1 VSILYK
7 SKLLTIA
14 IVTFFILIFLSPNRA
29 SSNNEKVDI
38 KNIHQLLKDKK
49 FTETIKKLEE
59 LSLDNNIKAQLLY
72 SKILFSGDIIPQNF
86 EKSYKWA
93 TTSLLGGLKGSN
105 QILKKIKSYL
115 TDEQVSPINE
125 SIQKFLE
132 ERAFINDKRAII
144 QIAKFYE
151 KKSNPP
157 KMINAYSWY
166 SVAVAKGIKSAKRK
180 RDDILKNLNKA
191 DLTEAQKLS
200 SKIFKQIKTK
210 GD

>member
-1 VSILYK
+1 MFIIYK
-7 SKLLTIA
+7 SKVFILTFI
-14 IVTFFILIFLSPNRA
+14 TFFIFTFINPNKA
-29 SSNNEKVDI
+29 FSNNEKIDI

-59 LSLDNNIKAQLLY
+59 LSLENNIKAQLLY

-93 TTSLLGGLKGSN
+93 TTSSLGGLKGSS

-115 TDEQVSPINE
+115 TEEQLIPINE
-125 SIQKFLE
+125 GIEKFLE
-132 ERAFINDKRAII
+132 KRAFINDKRAII

-157 KMINAYSWY
+157 EMINAYSWY
-166 SVAVAKGIKSAKRK
+166 SIAVAKGIKSAKKK
-180 RDDILKNLNKA
+180 RDSILKDLNEK

-200 SKIFKQIKTK
+200 SKLFKQIKN
-210 GD
+210 

>member
-1 VSILYK
+1 MYIIYK
-7 SKLLTIA
+7 SKIFILTFI
-14 IVTFFILIFLSPNRA
+14 TFFILTFINPNKA
-29 SSNNEKVDI
+29 FSNNEKIDI

-59 LSLDNNIKAQLLY
+59 LSLKNNIKAQLLY

-93 TTSLLGGLKGSN
+93 TTSSLGGLKGSS
-105 QILKKIKSYL
+105 QILKKIKTYL
-115 TDEQVSPINE
+115 TEEQLMPINE
-125 SIQKFLE
+125 SIEKFLE
-132 ERAFINDKRAII
+132 KRAFINDKRAII

-157 KMINAYSWY
+157 EMINAYSWY
-166 SVAVAKGIKSAKRK
+166 SIAVAKGIKSAKKK
-180 RDDILKNLNKA
+180 RDNILKDLNEK

-200 SKIFKQIKTK
+200 SKLFKQIKN
-210 GD
+210 

>member
-1 VSILYK
+1 MFIIYK
-7 SKLLTIA
+7 SKIFILTFI
-14 IVTFFILIFLSPNRA
+14 TFFIFTFINPNKA
-29 SSNNEKVDI
+29 FSNNEKIDI

-59 LSLDNNIKAQLLY
+59 LSLKNNIKAQLLY

-93 TTSLLGGLKGSN
+93 TTSSLGGLKGSS
-105 QILKKIKSYL
+105 QILKKIKTYL
-115 TDEQVSPINE
+115 TEEQLMPINE
-125 SIQKFLE
+125 SIEKFLE
-132 ERAFINDKRAII
+132 KRAFMNDKRAII

-157 KMINAYSWY
+157 EMINAYSWY
-166 SVAVAKGIKSAKRK
+166 SIAVAKGIKSAKKK
-180 RDDILKNLNKA
+180 RDNILKDLNEK

-200 SKIFKQIKTK
+200 SKLFKQIKN
-210 GD
+210 

>member
-1 VSILYK
+1 MFIIYK
-7 SKLLTIA
+7 SKIFILTFI
-14 IVTFFILIFLSPNRA
+14 TFFIFTFINPNKA
-29 SSNNEKVDI
+29 LSNNEKIDI

-59 LSLDNNIKAQLLY
+59 LSLENNIKAQLLY

-93 TTSLLGGLKGSN
+93 TTSSLGGLKGSS

-115 TDEQVSPINE
+115 TEEQLIPINE
-125 SIQKFLE
+125 GIEKFLE
-132 ERAFINDKRAII
+132 KRAFINDKRAII

-157 KMINAYSWY
+157 EMINAYSWY
-166 SVAVAKGIKSAKRK
+166 SIAVAKGIKSAKKK
-180 RDDILKNLNKA
+180 RDSILKDLNEK

-200 SKIFKQIKTK
+200 SKLFKQIKN
-210 GD
+210 

>member
-1 VSILYK
+1 MFIIYK
-7 SKLLTIA
+7 SKIFILTFI
-14 IVTFFILIFLSPNRA
+14 TFFIFTFINPNKA
-29 SSNNEKVDI
+29 FSNNEKIDI

-49 FTETIKKLEE
+49 FIETIKKLEE
-59 LSLDNNIKAQLLY
+59 LSLENNIKVQLLY

-93 TTSLLGGLKGSN
+93 TTSSLGGLKGSS

-115 TDEQVSPINE
+115 TAEQLIPINE
-125 SIQKFLE
+125 GIEKFLE
-132 ERAFINDKRAII
+132 KRAFINDKRAII

-157 KMINAYSWY
+157 EMINAYSWY
-166 SVAVAKGIKSAKRK
+166 SIAVAKGIKSAKKK
-180 RDDILKNLNKA
+180 RDSILKDLNEK

-200 SKIFKQIKTK
+200 SKLFKQIKN
-210 GD
+210 

>member
-1 VSILYK
+1 MFIIYK
-7 SKLLTIA
+7 SKIFILTFI
-14 IVTFFILIFLSPNRA
+14 TFFIFTFINPNNA
-29 SSNNEKVDI
+29 FSNNEKIDI
-38 KNIHQLLKDKK
+38 KKIHQLLKDKK

-59 LSLDNNIKAQLLY
+59 LSLENNIKAQLLY

-93 TTSLLGGLKGSN
+93 TTSSLGGLKDSS

-115 TDEQVSPINE
+115 TAEQLIPINE
-125 SIQKFLE
+125 GIEKFLE
-132 ERAFINDKRAII
+132 KRAFINDKRAII

-157 KMINAYSWY
+157 EMINAYSWY
-166 SVAVAKGIKSAKRK
+166 SIAVAKGIKSAKKK
-180 RDDILKNLNKA
+180 RDSILKDFNEK

-200 SKIFKQIKTK
+200 SKLFKQIKN
-210 GD
+210 

>member
-1 VSILYK
+1 VFIIYK
-7 SKLLTIA
+7 SKIFILTFI
-14 IVTFFILIFLSPNRA
+14 TFFIFTFINPNKA
-29 SSNNEKVDI
+29 FSNNEKIDI

-59 LSLDNNIKAQLLY
+59 LSLENNIKAQLLY

-93 TTSLLGGLKGSN
+93 TTSSLGGLKGSS

-115 TDEQVSPINE
+115 TEEQLIPINE
-125 SIQKFLE
+125 GIEKFLE
-132 ERAFINDKRAII
+132 KRAFINDKRAII

-157 KMINAYSWY
+157 EMINAYSWY
-166 SVAVAKGIKSAKRK
+166 SIAVAKGIKSAKKK
-180 RDDILKNLNKA
+180 RDSILKDLNEK

-200 SKIFKQIKTK
+200 SKLFKQIKN
-210 GD
+210 

>member
-1 VSILYK
+1 MFIIYK
-7 SKLLTIA
+7 SKIFILTFI
-14 IVTFFILIFLSPNRA
+14 TFFIFTFINPNKA
-29 SSNNEKVDI
+29 FSNNEKIDI

-59 LSLDNNIKAQLLY
+59 LSLKNNIKAQLLY

-93 TTSLLGGLKGSN
+93 TTSSLGGLKGSS
-105 QILKKIKSYL
+105 QILKKIKTYL
-115 TDEQVSPINE
+115 TEEQLMPINE
-125 SIQKFLE
+125 SIEKFLE
-132 ERAFINDKRAII
+132 KRAFINDKRAII

-157 KMINAYSWY
+157 EMINAYSWY
-166 SVAVAKGIKSAKRK
+166 SIAVAKGIKSAKKK
-180 RDDILKNLNKA
+180 RDNILKDLNEK

-200 SKIFKQIKTK
+200 SELFKQIIN
-210 GD
+210 

>member
-1 VSILYK
+1 VFIIYK
-7 SKLLTIA
+7 SKIFILTFI
-14 IVTFFILIFLSPNRA
+14 TFFIFTFINPYKAF
-29 SSNNEKVDI
+29 SNNEKIDI

-59 LSLDNNIKAQLLY
+59 LSLENNIKAQLLY

-93 TTSLLGGLKGSN
+93 TTSSLGGLKGSS

-115 TDEQVSPINE
+115 TEEQLIPINE
-125 SIQKFLE
+125 GIEKFLE
-132 ERAFINDKRAII
+132 KRAFINDKRAII

-157 KMINAYSWY
+157 EMINAYSWY
-166 SVAVAKGIKSAKRK
+166 SIAVAKGIKSAKKK
-180 RDDILKNLNKA
+180 RDSILKDLNEK

-200 SKIFKQIKTK
+200 SKLFKQIKN
-210 GD
+210 

>member
-1 VSILYK
+1 MLIIYK
-7 SKLLTIA
+7 SKIFILTFI
-14 IVTFFILIFLSPNRA
+14 TFFIFTFINPNKA
-29 SSNNEKVDI
+29 FSNNEKIDI

-59 LSLDNNIKAQLLY
+59 LSLENNIKAQLLY

-93 TTSLLGGLKGSN
+93 TTSSLGGLKGSS

-115 TDEQVSPINE
+115 TEDQLIPINE
-125 SIQKFLE
+125 GIEKFLE
-132 ERAFINDKRAII
+132 KRAFINDKRAII

-151 KKSNPP
+151 KKTYPP
-157 KMINAYSWY
+157 EMINAYSWY
-166 SVAVAKGIKSAKRK
+166 SIAVAKGIKSAKKK
-180 RDDILKNLNKA
+180 RDNILNDLNEK

-200 SKIFKQIKTK
+200 SKLFKQIKN
-210 GD
+210 

>member
-1 VSILYK
+1 MFIIYK
-7 SKLLTIA
+7 SKIFILTFI
-14 IVTFFILIFLSPNRA
+14 TFFILTFINPNKA
-29 SSNNEKVDI
+29 FSNNEKIDI
-38 KNIHQLLKDKK
+38 KHIHQLLKDKK

-59 LSLDNNIKAQLLY
+59 LSLENNIKAQLLY

-93 TTSLLGGLKGSN
+93 TTSSLGGLKDSS

-115 TDEQVSPINE
+115 TQEQLIPINK
-125 SIQKFLE
+125 SIEKFLE
-132 ERAFINDKRAII
+132 KRAFINDKRAII

-157 KMINAYSWY
+157 EMINAYSWY
-166 SVAVAKGIKSAKRK
+166 SIAVAKGIKSAKKK
-180 RDDILKNLNKA
+180 RDSILKDLNEK

-200 SKIFKQIKTK
+200 SKLFKQIKN
-210 GD
+210 

>member
-1 VSILYK
+1 MSILYK
-7 SKLLTIA
+7 SKILTIA
-14 IVTFFILIFLSPNRA
+14 IFTFFILTFLSPNRA
-29 SSNNEKVDI
+29 FSNNEKVDI

-59 LSLDNNIKAQLLY
+59 LSLKNNIKAQLLY

-93 TTSLLGGLKGSN
+93 TTSSLGGLKGSS
-105 QILKKIKSYL
+105 QILKKIKTYL
-115 TDEQVSPINE
+115 TEEQLMPINE
-125 SIQKFLE
+125 SIEKFLE
-132 ERAFINDKRAII
+132 KRAFINDKRAII

-151 KKSNPP
+151 KNSNPP

-166 SVAVAKGIKSAKRK
+166 SIAVAKGIKSAKKK
-180 RDDILKNLNKA
+180 RDNILKDLNEK

-200 SKIFKQIKTK
+200 SKLFKQIKN
-210 GD
+210 

>member
-1 VSILYK
+1 MFIIYK
-7 SKLLTIA
+7 SKIFILTFI
-14 IVTFFILIFLSPNRA
+14 TFFILTFINPNKA
-29 SSNNEKVDI
+29 FSNNEKIDI

-59 LSLDNNIKAQLLY
+59 LSLKNNIKAQLLY

-93 TTSLLGGLKGSN
+93 TTSSLGGLKGSS
-105 QILKKIKSYL
+105 QILKKIKTYL
-115 TDEQVSPINE
+115 TEEQLMPINE
-125 SIQKFLE
+125 SIEKFLE
-132 ERAFINDKRAII
+132 KRAFINDKRAII

-157 KMINAYSWY
+157 EMINAYSWY
-166 SVAVAKGIKSAKRK
+166 SIAVAKGIKSAKKK
-180 RDDILKNLNKA
+180 RDSILKDLNEK

-200 SKIFKQIKTK
+200 SKLFKEIKN
-210 GD
+210 

>member
-1 VSILYK
+1 MFIIYK
-7 SKLLTIA
+7 SKIFILTFI
-14 IVTFFILIFLSPNRA
+14 TFFILTFINPNKA
-29 SSNNEKVDI
+29 FSNNEKIDI

-59 LSLDNNIKAQLLY
+59 LSLENNIKAQLLY

-93 TTSLLGGLKGSN
+93 TTSSLGGLKGSS

-115 TDEQVSPINE
+115 TEEQLIPINE
-125 SIQKFLE
+125 GIEKFLE
-132 ERAFINDKRAII
+132 KRAFINDKRAII

-157 KMINAYSWY
+157 EMINAYSWY
-166 SVAVAKGIKSAKRK
+166 SIAVAKGIKSAKKK
-180 RDDILKNLNKA
+180 RDSILKDLNEK

-200 SKIFKQIKTK
+200 SKLFKQIKN
-210 GD
+210 

>member
-1 VSILYK
+1 VFIIYK
-7 SKLLTIA
+7 SKVFILTFI
-14 IVTFFILIFLSPNRA
+14 TFFIFTFINPYKAF
-29 SSNNEKVDI
+29 SNNEKIDI

-59 LSLDNNIKAQLLY
+59 LSLENNIKAQLLY

-93 TTSLLGGLKGSN
+93 TTSSLGGLKGSS

-115 TDEQVSPINE
+115 TEEQLIPINE
-125 SIQKFLE
+125 GIEKFLE
-132 ERAFINDKRAII
+132 KRAFINDKRAII

-157 KMINAYSWY
+157 EMINAYSWY
-166 SVAVAKGIKSAKRK
+166 SIAVAKGIKSAKKK
-180 RDDILKNLNKA
+180 RDSILKDLNEK

-200 SKIFKQIKTK
+200 SKLFKQIKN
-210 GD
+210 

>member
-1 VSILYK
+1 MFIIYK
-7 SKLLTIA
+7 SKIFILTFI
-14 IVTFFILIFLSPNRA
+14 TFFIFTFINPNKA
-29 SSNNEKVDI
+29 FSNNEKIDI

-59 LSLDNNIKAQLLY
+59 LSLENNIKAQLLY

-93 TTSLLGGLKGSN
+93 TTSSLGGLKGSS

-115 TDEQVSPINE
+115 TEEQLIPINE
-125 SIQKFLE
+125 GIEKFLE
-132 ERAFINDKRAII
+132 KRAFINDKRAII

-157 KMINAYSWY
+157 EMINAYSWY
-166 SVAVAKGIKSAKRK
+166 SIAVAKGIKSAKKK
-180 RDDILKNLNKA
+180 RDNILKDFNEK

-200 SKIFKQIKTK
+200 SKLFKQIKN
-210 GD
+210 

>member
-1 VSILYK
+1 MFIIYK
-7 SKLLTIA
+7 SKIFILTFI
-14 IVTFFILIFLSPNRA
+14 TFFIFTFVNPNKA
-29 SSNNEKVDI
+29 FSNNEKIDI
-38 KNIHQLLKDKK
+38 KNVHQLLKDKK

-59 LSLDNNIKAQLLY
+59 LSLENNIKAQLLY

-93 TTSLLGGLKGSN
+93 TTSSLGGLKGSR

-115 TDEQVSPINE
+115 TEEQLIPINE
-125 SIQKFLE
+125 SIEKFLE
-132 ERAFINDKRAII
+132 KRAFINDKRAII

-157 KMINAYSWY
+157 EMINAYSWY
-166 SVAVAKGIKSAKRK
+166 SIAVAKGIKSAKKK
-180 RDDILKNLNKA
+180 RDSILKDLNEK

-200 SKIFKQIKTK
+200 SKLFKQIKN
-210 GD
+210 

>member
-1 VSILYK
+1 MFIIYK
-7 SKLLTIA
+7 SKIFILTFI
-14 IVTFFILIFLSPNRA
+14 TFFIFTFINPNKA
-29 SSNNEKVDI
+29 FSSNEKIDI

-59 LSLDNNIKAQLLY
+59 LSLENNIKAQLLY

-93 TTSLLGGLKGSN
+93 TTSSLGGLKGSS

-115 TDEQVSPINE
+115 TEEQLVPINE
-125 SIQKFLE
+125 GIEKFLE
-132 ERAFINDKRAII
+132 KRAFINDKRAII

-157 KMINAYSWY
+157 EMINAYSWY
-166 SVAVAKGIKSAKRK
+166 SIAVAKGIKSAKKK
-180 RDDILKNLNKA
+180 RDSILKDLNEK

-200 SKIFKQIKTK
+200 SKLFKQIKN
-210 GD
+210 

>member
-1 VSILYK
+1 MFI
-7 SKLLTIA
+7 I
-14 IVTFFILIFLSPNRA
+14 FFIFTFINPNKA
-29 SSNNEKVDI
+29 FSNNENIDI

-59 LSLDNNIKAQLLY
+59 LSLENNIKAQLLY

-93 TTSLLGGLKGSN
+93 TTSSLGGLKDSSH
-105 QILKKIKSYL
+105 ILKKIKSYL
-115 TDEQVSPINE
+115 TEEQLIPINE
-125 SIQKFLE
+125 GIEKFLE
-132 ERAFINDKRAII
+132 KRAFINDKRAII

-157 KMINAYSWY
+157 EMINAYSWY
-166 SVAVAKGIKSAKRK
+166 SIAVAKGIKSAKKK
-180 RDDILKNLNKA
+180 RDSILKDFNEK

-200 SKIFKQIKTK
+200 SKLFKQIKN
-210 GD
+210 

>member
-1 VSILYK
+1 MFIIYK
-7 SKLLTIA
+7 SKIFILTFI
-14 IVTFFILIFLSPNRA
+14 TFFIFTFINPNKA
-29 SSNNEKVDI
+29 FSNNEKIDI

-59 LSLDNNIKAQLLY
+59 LSLENNIKAQLLY

-93 TTSLLGGLKGSN
+93 TTSSLGGLKGSS

-115 TDEQVSPINE
+115 TEEQLVPINE
-125 SIQKFLE
+125 GIEKFLE
-132 ERAFINDKRAII
+132 KRAFINDKRAII

-157 KMINAYSWY
+157 EMINAYSWY
-166 SVAVAKGIKSAKRK
+166 SIAVAKGIKSAKKK
-180 RDDILKNLNKA
+180 RDNILKDLNEK

-200 SKIFKQIKTK
+200 SKLFKQIKN
-210 GD
+210 

>member
-1 VSILYK
+1 MFITYK
-7 SKLLTIA
+7 SKIFILTFI
-14 IVTFFILIFLSPNRA
+14 TFFIFTFINPNKA
-29 SSNNEKVDI
+29 FSNNEKIDI

-49 FTETIKKLEE
+49 FAETIKKLEE
-59 LSLDNNIKAQLLY
+59 SSLENNIKAQLLY

-93 TTSLLGGLKGSN
+93 TTSSLGGLKGSS

-115 TDEQVSPINE
+115 TEEQLIPINE
-125 SIQKFLE
+125 GIEKFLE
-132 ERAFINDKRAII
+132 KRAFINDKRAII

-157 KMINAYSWY
+157 EMINAYSWY
-166 SVAVAKGIKSAKRK
+166 SIAVAKGIKSAKKK
-180 RDDILKNLNKA
+180 RDSILKDLNEK

-200 SKIFKQIKTK
+200 SKLFKQIKN
-210 GD
+210 

>member
-1 VSILYK
+1 MFIIYK
-7 SKLLTIA
+7 SKIFILTFI
-14 IVTFFILIFLSPNRA
+14 TFFIFTFINPNKA
-29 SSNNEKVDI
+29 FSNNEKIDI

-59 LSLDNNIKAQLLY
+59 LSLENNIKAQLLY

-93 TTSLLGGLKGSN
+93 TTSSLGGLKGSS

-115 TDEQVSPINE
+115 TEEQLIPINE
-125 SIQKFLE
+125 GIEKFLE
-132 ERAFINDKRAII
+132 KRAFINDKRAII

-157 KMINAYSWY
+157 EMINAYSWY
-166 SVAVAKGIKSAKRK
+166 SIAVAKGIKSAKKK
-180 RDDILKNLNKA
+180 RDNILKDLNEK

-200 SKIFKQIKTK
+200 SKLFKQIKN
-210 GD
+210 

>member
-1 VSILYK
+1 MFIIYK
-7 SKLLTIA
+7 SKIFILTFI
-14 IVTFFILIFLSPNRA
+14 TFFIFTFINPNKA
-29 SSNNEKVDI
+29 FSNNEKIDI

-59 LSLDNNIKAQLLY
+59 LSLENNIKAQLLY

-93 TTSLLGGLKGSN
+93 TTSSLGGLKGSS
-105 QILKKIKSYL
+105 QILKKIKTYL
-115 TDEQVSPINE
+115 TEEQLMPINE
-125 SIQKFLE
+125 SIEKFLE
-132 ERAFINDKRAII
+132 KRAFINDKRAII

-157 KMINAYSWY
+157 EMINAYSWY
-166 SVAVAKGIKSAKRK
+166 SIAVAKGIKSAKKK
-180 RDDILKNLNKA
+180 RDSILKDLNEK

-200 SKIFKQIKTK
+200 SKLFKQIKN
-210 GD
+210 

>member
-1 VSILYK
+1 MFIIYK
-7 SKLLTIA
+7 SKIFILTFI
-14 IVTFFILIFLSPNRA
+14 TFFIFTFINSNKAF
-29 SSNNEKVDI
+29 SNNEKIDI
-38 KNIHQLLKDKK
+38 KNVHQLLKDKK

-59 LSLDNNIKAQLLY
+59 LSLQNNIKAQLLY

-93 TTSLLGGLKGSN
+93 TTSSLGGLKGSS

-115 TDEQVSPINE
+115 TEEQLIPINE
-125 SIQKFLE
+125 GIEKFLE
-132 ERAFINDKRAII
+132 KRAFINDKRAII

-157 KMINAYSWY
+157 EMINAYSWY
-166 SVAVAKGIKSAKRK
+166 SIAVAKGIKSAKKK
-180 RDDILKNLNKA
+180 RDNILKDLNEK

-200 SKIFKQIKTK
+200 SKLFKQIKN
-210 GD
+210 

>member
-1 VSILYK
+1 MYIIYK
-7 SKLLTIA
+7 SKIFILTFL
-14 IVTFFILIFLSPNRA
+14 TFFILTFINPNKA
-29 SSNNEKVDI
+29 FSNNEKIDI

-59 LSLDNNIKAQLLY
+59 LSLENNIKAQLLY

-93 TTSLLGGLKGSN
+93 TTSSLGGLKGSS
-105 QILKKIKSYL
+105 QILKKIKTYL
-115 TDEQVSPINE
+115 TEEQLMPINE
-125 SIQKFLE
+125 SIEKFLE
-132 ERAFINDKRAII
+132 KRAFINDKRAII

-157 KMINAYSWY
+157 EMINAYSWY
-166 SVAVAKGIKSAKRK
+166 SIAVAKGIKSAKKK
-180 RDDILKNLNKA
+180 RDNILKDLNEK

-200 SKIFKQIKTK
+200 SKLFKQIKN
-210 GD
+210 

>member
-1 VSILYK
+1 MFIIYK
-7 SKLLTIA
+7 SKVFILTFI
-14 IVTFFILIFLSPNRA
+14 TFFIFTFINPYKAF
-29 SSNNEKVDI
+29 SNNEKIDI

-59 LSLDNNIKAQLLY
+59 LSLENNIKAQLLY

-93 TTSLLGGLKGSN
+93 TTSSLGGLKGSS

-115 TDEQVSPINE
+115 TEEQLIPINE
-125 SIQKFLE
+125 GIEKFLE
-132 ERAFINDKRAII
+132 KRAFINDKRAII

-157 KMINAYSWY
+157 EMINAYSWY
-166 SVAVAKGIKSAKRK
+166 SIAVAKGIKSAKKK
-180 RDDILKNLNKA
+180 RDSILKDLNEK

-200 SKIFKQIKTK
+200 SKLFKQIKN
-210 GD
+210 

>member
-1 VSILYK
+1 MYIIYK
-7 SKLLTIA
+7 SKIFILTFI
-14 IVTFFILIFLSPNRA
+14 TFFILTFINPNKA
-29 SSNNEKVDI
+29 FSNNEKIDI

-59 LSLDNNIKAQLLY
+59 LSLKNNIKAQLLY

-93 TTSLLGGLKGSN
+93 TTSSLGGLKGSS

-115 TDEQVSPINE
+115 TKEQLIPINE
-125 SIQKFLE
+125 SIEKFLE
-132 ERAFINDKRAII
+132 KRAFINDKRAII

-157 KMINAYSWY
+157 EMINAYSWY
-166 SVAVAKGIKSAKRK
+166 SIAVAKGIKSAKKK
-180 RDDILKNLNKA
+180 RDNILKDLNEK

-200 SKIFKQIKTK
+200 SKLFKQIKN
-210 GD
+210 